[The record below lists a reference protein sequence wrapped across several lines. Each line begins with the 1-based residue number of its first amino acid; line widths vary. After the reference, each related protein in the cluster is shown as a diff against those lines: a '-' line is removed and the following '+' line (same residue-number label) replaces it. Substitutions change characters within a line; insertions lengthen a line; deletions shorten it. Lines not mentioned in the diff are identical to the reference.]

1 MSRCKTALL
10 QAFDFLADRTNS
22 RDYGTMCRL
31 PVTKRYVVGGRR
43 WYRALVSS
51 MSLLRWGLSACIRVR
66 ENSFFPIYWYK
77 LTESITIS
85 ILNK

>member
-51 MSLLRWGLSACIRVR
+51 MSLLR
-66 ENSFFPIYWYK
+66 
-77 LTESITIS
+77 
-85 ILNK
+85 